1 MESANL
7 GSIFPRANYGAY
19 HSRPNLRVAQRFTAA
34 IHALSA
40 DALAAEGDD
49 QKRFVTAHHPRT

>member
-1 MESANL
+1 MM
-7 GSIFPRANYGAY
+7 PTT
-19 HSRPNLRVAQRFTAA
+19 PQPWVAQRFTAA

-49 QKRFVTAHHPRT
+49 QKRFMTAHRPRT